1 MSTGVIPHDGDR
13 DHENEIQEDS
23 ARADHRERL
32 QAHRERLDAYYR
44 RQHRE
49 LQYDDREL
57 GRLRRTWNKNI
68 CFCVIRPHRYT
79 YGFVERMDH
88 FTLSFFT
95 PEDREK
101 LSICGSCSGKD
112 VNKAHAAG
120 LTPLALGT
128 SAVYFAEARLVL
140 ECRKIYFHDITP
152 HNFLDV
158 DIDMHYPEKDY
169 HRLYIG
175 EIMSCRTR

>member
-1 MSTGVIPHDGDR
+1 MTETVAMRTKFRRIAPEQITGNVFKLIGKDWMLITAGNV
-13 DHENEIQEDS
+13 ESYNTMTAS
-23 ARADHRERL
+23 WGGFGVL
-32 QAHRERLDAYYR
+32 
-44 RQHRE
+44 
-49 LQYDDREL
+49 
-57 GRLRRTWNKNI
+57 WNKNI

-79 YGFVERMDH
+79 YSFVERMDH

-112 VNKAHAAG
+112 VNKAHAAR

-169 HRLYIG
+169 HRMYIG
-175 EIMSCRTR
+175 EIVSCRTR

>member
-1 MSTGVIPHDGDR
+1 MTEIATMRTKFRKIAPEQITENVFKLIGKDWMLITAGNIESYNTMTASWGGLGV
-13 DHENEIQEDS
+13 
-23 ARADHRERL
+23 L
-32 QAHRERLDAYYR
+32 
-44 RQHRE
+44 
-49 LQYDDREL
+49 
-57 GRLRRTWNKNI
+57 WNKNI